1 VDDRSPIRSY
11 KDIEVWQLAMEL
23 VELCYKATA
32 KFPRDEVFG
41 LTAQIRRASVS
52 IAANIAEGYGREL
65 TGSFIQF
72 LRVSQG
78 SVKELET
85 HWLIA
90 ERIGL
95 ATAEETAS
103 LLKTCERLSK
113 MLRGLIR
120 ALERK
125 SDSERG

>member
-1 VDDRSPIRSY
+1 MDL
-11 KDIEVWQLAMEL
+11 IEQ
-23 VELCYKATA
+23 CYKATSR
-32 KFPRDEVFG
+32 FPRDEVFG
-41 LTAQIRRASVS
+41 MTTQIRRASVS

-72 LRVSQG
+72 LRIAQG

-90 ERIGL
+90 ERVEL
-95 ATAEETAS
+95 ATADETAPS
-103 LLKTCERLSK
+103 LQMCERLSK
-113 MLRGLIR
+113 MPRNLIR

-125 SDSERG
+125 AAAE

>member
-1 VDDRSPIRSY
+1 
-11 KDIEVWQLAMEL
+11 MEL
-23 VELCYKATA
+23 VELCYKLTA

-72 LRVSQG
+72 LRVAQG

-85 HWLIA
+85 HWMIA

-95 ATAEETAS
+95 ATKEEAAS
-103 LLKTCERLSK
+103 LLKTCESLGK
-113 MLRGLIR
+113 MLRNLIR

-125 SDSERG
+125 SVSDEG

>member
-1 VDDRSPIRSY
+1 VNETPIRSY
-11 KDIEVWQLAMEL
+11 KDLEVWQLAMDL
-23 VELCYKATA
+23 VERCYAATTG
-32 KFPRDEVFG
+32 FPRDEVFG

-65 TGSFIQF
+65 TGSFVQF
-72 LRVSQG
+72 LRIAQG

-90 ERIGL
+90 ERVKL
-95 ATAEETAS
+95 ATSEETVP
-103 LLKTCERLSK
+103 LLQMCERLSK
-113 MLRGLIR
+113 MLRNLIR

-125 SDSERG
+125 SDGGAD

>member
-1 VDDRSPIRSY
+1 
-11 KDIEVWQLAMEL
+11 MEL
-23 VELCYKATA
+23 TEDCYRVTGA
-32 KFPRDEVFG
+32 FPRDEVFG
-41 LTAQIRRASVS
+41 MTAQIRRAAVS

-72 LRVSQG
+72 LRIAQG

-90 ERIGL
+90 ERVKL
-95 ATAEETAS
+95 ATAAETAPV
-103 LLKTCERLSK
+103 LQMCERLSK
-113 MLRGLIR
+113 MLRNLIR

-125 SDSERG
+125 SAGEAG

>member
-1 VDDRSPIRSY
+1 
-11 KDIEVWQLAMEL
+11 MEL
-23 VELCYKATA
+23 VEGCYKATA
-32 KFPRDEVFG
+32 AFPRDEMFG
-41 LTAQIRRASVS
+41 MTAQIRRASVS

-72 LRVSQG
+72 LRIAQG

-90 ERIGL
+90 ERIRITTTDVTGP
-95 ATAEETAS
+95 
-103 LLKTCERLSK
+103 LLQMCERLSK
-113 MLRGLIR
+113 MLRNLIR

-125 SDSERG
+125 AAK

>member
-1 VDDRSPIRSY
+1 MD
-11 KDIEVWQLAMEL
+11 L
-23 VELCYKATA
+23 VEQCYKLTA

-52 IAANIAEGYGREL
+52 IAANIAEGYGRET

-72 LRVSQG
+72 LRVAQG

-85 HWLIA
+85 HWMIA
-90 ERIGL
+90 DRVGL
-95 ATAEETAS
+95 VTEGETAS
-103 LLKTCERLSK
+103 LLKTCESLGK
-113 MLRGLIR
+113 MMRNLIR

-125 SDSERG
+125 SEGS